1 MREEVSLSLSREALL
16 LSLWIR
22 KKYLESFR
30 KHILS
35 PFHLSPMDGVS
46 RTMVIAG
53 KTIRARTIVLPLGWG
68 TFYVIYR
75 TKFGT

>member
-1 MREEVSLSLSREALL
+1 MD
-16 LSLWIR
+16 
-22 KKYLESFR
+22 KKKVPESFR
-30 KHILS
+30 KDILS
-35 PFHLSPMDGVS
+35 PFHLTPMDGVS

-75 TKFGT
+75 TKFST